1 MLETFP
7 SICVRELIV
16 VKNFNTPFHPGVNEA
31 LICKFTGISEA
42 HWKCGAA
49 RVLPIGLLIW
59 KFKLGWLYT
68 DVIKGDNMGSWLF
81 MVKRIRILFNSVW
94 TQLPFNYWTFFNL
107 HIFWLE
113 ALILYLNLELLRLWD
128 LFMRWSCWNYSSPIL
143 WWRLILNNQPTKVI
157 LLHLSVLS
165 GHVELWHRLHCY
177 ILHLWLC
184 IWFIL
189 FKFFL
194 LVLLLAISCLW
205 FTINVF
211 TSHKVTWIMIQSI
224 WIYRYSNS
232 SICILGS
239 WWADFLII
247 SRRRCSDS

>member
-7 SICVRELIV
+7 PIGVRELII
-16 VKNFNTPFHPGVNEA
+16 VKNFDTSFHPGVNEA

-49 RVLPIGLLIW
+49 RVLPIGSLIW
-59 KFKLGWLYT
+59 KFKLGWLYI
-68 DVIKGDNMGSWLF
+68 DVIKGNNMGSWLF
-81 MVKRIRILFNSVW
+81 VVKRIRILFNSVW

-113 ALILYLNLELLRLWD
+113 ALILYLYLELLRLLD

-143 WWRLILNNQPTKVI
+143 WWWLILNNQPTKTI
-157 LLHLSVLS
+157 FLHLSVLT
-165 GHVELWHRLHCY
+165 GHVEFWYRLHCY

-189 FKFFL
+189 FRFFL
-194 LVLLLAISCLW
+194 LILLLAISCLW
-205 FTINVF
+205 FTIYGL
-211 TSHKVTWIMIQSI
+211 TSHKVTLVMV
-224 WIYRYSNS
+224 
-232 SICILGS
+232 
-239 WWADFLII
+239 
-247 SRRRCSDS
+247 